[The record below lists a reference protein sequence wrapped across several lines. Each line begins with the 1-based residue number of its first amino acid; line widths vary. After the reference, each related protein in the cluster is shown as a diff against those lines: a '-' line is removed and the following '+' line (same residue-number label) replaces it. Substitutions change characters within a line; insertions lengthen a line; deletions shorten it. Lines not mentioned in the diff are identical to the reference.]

1 MPTATTLASPMLR
14 PEGVLIGSVG
24 LNGTRQ
30 TLWIS
35 STPGA
40 RISEKGV
47 FRTHRGCWFGAVSP
61 GLQFFAKGLVPDPRG
76 LLVRCRLPRTRQA
89 AFWSGSVGG
98 RTSCHQVVE

>member
-35 STPGA
+35 RTPGA

-47 FRTHRGCWFGAVSP
+47 LRTHRGCWFGAGCQGRDRPPSGPAVSAV
-61 GLQFFAKGLVPDPRG
+61 G
-76 LLVRCRLPRTRQA
+76 QA
-89 AFWSGSVGG
+89 ATRSSSTRILVNEL
-98 RTSCHQVVE
+98 RMKATTVRLNEPRPT